1 MASGRTIESTGSLV
15 EEETFARTR
24 EIGRNGVGK
33 MFANPL
39 AISISPRPVEGS
51 NVTRSLPREID
62 RNCGAGAGCGKGESS
77 VREILNRERSR
88 N

>member
-1 MASGRTIESTGSLV
+1 ML
-15 EEETFARTR
+15 
-24 EIGRNGVGK
+24 
-33 MFANPL
+33 ANPL

-51 NVTRSLPREID
+51 NVTRSLPREVD

>member
-15 EEETFARTR
+15 EEENFARIR

-33 MFANPL
+33 IVCKSVSDFDL
-39 AISISPRPVEGS
+39 AAASGRIERC
-51 NVTRSLPREID
+51 EIAPQGVD